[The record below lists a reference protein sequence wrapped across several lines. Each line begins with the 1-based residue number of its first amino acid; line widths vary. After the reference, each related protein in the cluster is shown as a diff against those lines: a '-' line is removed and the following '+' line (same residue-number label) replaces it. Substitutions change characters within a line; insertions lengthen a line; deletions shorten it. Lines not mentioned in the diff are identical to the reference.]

1 MKKPNCKFRSFMMQH
16 TDKEKILNI
25 EVQIVLTNDIY
36 AKDSRKIINELS
48 KSFKDTLKLRLDD
61 LFI

>member
-1 MKKPNCKFRSFMMQH
+1 MMQH